1 MTSIRV
7 SDDNIEF
14 DKKNLETME
23 MFAEIINETNI
34 KVVDSWKQAQANKS
48 KDAESATV
56 INEISPEEVLS
67 A

>member
-1 MTSIRV
+1 
-7 SDDNIEF
+7 
-14 DKKNLETME
+14 

-48 KDAESATV
+48 KDAESATI
-56 INEISPEEVLS
+56 INEVSPEEVLS